1 MHNLL
6 EHVEFD
12 TSLSIGVRT
21 RQRRWMLGMSR
32 QSLANAMGVGLD
44 VIEAFEAGERQLRG
58 RILEKLAAVL
68 GISPLSLDSST
79 MPLNPER
86 KSSGFMPLGA

>member
-1 MHNLL
+1 MHSLL

-21 RQRRWMLGMSR
+21 RHRRWMLGMSR
-32 QSLANAMGVGLD
+32 QSLANAMGVSLD
-44 VIEAFEAGERQLRG
+44 AIESFEAGERQLRG
-58 RILEKLAAVL
+58 RILEKLTTVL

-79 MPLNPER
+79 MPLNPDRE
-86 KSSGFMPLGA
+86 SSGLMPMGA